1 MTTIVINA
9 RNVFIGQSH
18 GGALDTERFDLIMG
32 TLQELSDAITNLQTV
47 TAAEIEE
54 LTAVVEQVA
63 SQAPGVDFSPLTDK
77 VNSLAQSIGGATEA
91 AVAAITTV
99 PAGGEQ
105 PAPADPPT
113 DPGAGETPVDPAPP
127 VDAGEQPADPGAP
140 GDVLPGDATPPA
152 DGGEVPADPGA
163 PVGDPPVDPAQPAGD
178 VPPADAGT
186 I

>member
-9 RNVFIGQSH
+9 QNVFIGHRHSD
-18 GGALDTERFDLIMG
+18 ALDTERFDLIMG
-32 TLQELSDAITNLQTV
+32 TLQELSDAITNLQSV

-77 VNSLAQSIGGATEA
+77 VNALAQSIGGATEA

-99 PAGGEQ
+99 PADGE
-105 PAPADPPT
+105 PAPTDPPA
-113 DPGAGETPVDPAPP
+113 DPGAGDPPVDPAPP
-127 VDAGEQPADPGAP
+127 APGGGEQPPT
-140 GDVLPGDATPPA
+140 GDQPPVDAPPA
-152 DGGEVPADPGA
+152 DDGTVPADPGA

-186 I
+186 V